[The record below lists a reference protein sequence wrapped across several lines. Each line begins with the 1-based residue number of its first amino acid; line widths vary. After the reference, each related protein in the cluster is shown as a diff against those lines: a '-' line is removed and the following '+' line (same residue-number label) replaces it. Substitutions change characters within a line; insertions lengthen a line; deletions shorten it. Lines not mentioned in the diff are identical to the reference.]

1 MAFAYA
7 FTTRAAARSV
17 MVFFAL
23 FCLSACHTPMK
34 QTPPAVADA
43 APAYQ
48 QEKVPQPPVAAKK
61 PHQVPSPN
69 GSRID
74 EYYWLRD
81 DKRQDSEMLA
91 YVKAENAYADAMLA
105 HIKPLQEKVYQEIV
119 GRLQQDD
126 SSVPYLMN
134 GYWYY
139 KRFETGKEYP
149 IFARR
154 KQTAD
159 PANTAPEEILLN
171 VNEMARNHDFF
182 DVGEIA
188 ISPDS
193 MLMAWAEDTVGRRQ
207 YVVKVMDLARHA
219 IHPIEIS
226 NVENNIVWAG
236 DNKTFFYIEKDPETL
251 LGFRVRSHHIDSP
264 NHKDLSKDPVV
275 WTQEDESFYSQLYR
289 TKDENYIVIHTQSTV
304 STEVWYADAHAKKL
318 EFKLFLARERD
329 HEYQVE
335 HANGQWIVRTNWQ
348 AKNFRIV
355 GVPKGA
361 EGDRTKWQDIVAHR
375 EDAFVDAYDV
385 SRRFLTLEEHSGG
398 LRKLRLRPWTA
409 GAAADKDIFVTAD
422 EPSYTMALDVN
433 REFDSEK
440 LRYTYTSLVT
450 PRTTYD
456 YEFSTGKRELLK
468 REPVLGGY
476 DPSNYRTEFGW
487 ATARDGVKVPVSIV
501 YHKDT
506 PRNGTAPL
514 LQIGYGSYGS
524 TYDPEFS
531 YLNPSLLDRGFVVAI
546 AHIRGGQEM
555 GRAWYENGKLLNK
568 KNSFTDFIDVTR
580 WLAAN
585 KYSDPKRAFALGR
598 SAGGLLMGAIANLA
612 PQDYRGIV
620 AGVPFV
626 DVVTTMLDESIPLT
640 TNEFDEWGNPKQKPF
655 YDYMLSYS
663 PYDNLGAHDYPA
675 MFVHSGLWDSQVQYF
690 EPTKYVAR
698 LRARRTGD
706 SLIVLRT
713 NMEAG
718 HGGKSGR
725 YERYREYAEQYA
737 FIIDQAGATP

>member
-1 MAFAYA
+1 MKQTSSVPASIADA
-7 FTTRAAARSV
+7 PAARSEG
-17 MVFFAL
+17 
-23 FCLSACHTPMK
+23 
-34 QTPPAVADA
+34 A
-43 APAYQ
+43 A
-48 QEKVPQPPVAAKK
+48 VPQPPVAAKK
-61 PHQVPSPN
+61 PHQVSSPN
-69 GSRID
+69 GSRED

-81 DKRQDSEMLA
+81 DKRQDAEMLA
-91 YVKAENAYADAMLA
+91 YVKAENAYADTMLA
-105 HIKPLQEKVYQEIV
+105 HIGPLKEKVYQEII

-134 GYWYY
+134 GYWYF

-154 KQTAD
+154 KDAKD
-159 PANTAPEEILLN
+159 AAEEILLDVN
-171 VNEMARNHDFF
+171 VMAKNQDFF
-182 DVGEIA
+182 DVGDIA
-188 ISPDS
+188 ISPNS
-193 MLMAWAEDTVGRRQ
+193 LLLAWAEDTVGRRQ
-207 YVVKVMDLARHA
+207 YVVKVMDLATHLVY
-219 IHPIEIS
+219 PIDIS

-264 NHKDLSKDPVV
+264 NHKDMTKDPVV

-289 TKDENYIVIHTQSTV
+289 TKDEKYIVIHTQSTV
-304 STEVWYADAHAKKL
+304 STEVWYADAAAQKL

-335 HANGQWIVRTNWQ
+335 HANGDWIVRTNWQ

-355 GVPKGA
+355 KVAKGA

-375 EDAFVDAYDV
+375 DDAFVDSFDV
-385 SRRFLTLEEHSGG
+385 SKKYLTIEEHSGAM
-398 LRKLRLRPWTA
+398 RKLRLRPWSA
-409 GAAADKDIFVTAD
+409 GSSMAKDVFVTAD

-433 REFDSEK
+433 REFDSDK
-440 LRYTYTSLVT
+440 LRYTYTSMVT

-456 YEFSTGKRELLK
+456 YSFATGERTLLK

-476 DPSNYRTEFGW
+476 DTANYQTELGW
-487 ATARDGVKVPVSIV
+487 ATARDGTKVPVSIV
-501 YHKDT
+501 YRKST
-506 PRNGTAPL
+506 PINGTAPL

-531 YLNPSLLDRGFVVAI
+531 YLHASLLDRGFVVAI

-555 GRAWYENGKLLNK
+555 GRAWYENGKLLHK
-568 KNSFTDFIDVTR
+568 KNSFTDFVDVTR

-598 SAGGLLMGAIANLA
+598 SAGGLLMGAVANLA

-640 TNEFDEWGNPKQKPF
+640 TNEFDEWGNPKQKPY

-675 MFVHSGLWDSQVQYF
+675 MFVHSGLWDSQVQYY

-706 SLIVLRT
+706 SLVVLRT

-725 YERYREYAEQYA
+725 YEHYREFAEQYA
-737 FIIDQAGATP
+737 FIIDQAGLKQ